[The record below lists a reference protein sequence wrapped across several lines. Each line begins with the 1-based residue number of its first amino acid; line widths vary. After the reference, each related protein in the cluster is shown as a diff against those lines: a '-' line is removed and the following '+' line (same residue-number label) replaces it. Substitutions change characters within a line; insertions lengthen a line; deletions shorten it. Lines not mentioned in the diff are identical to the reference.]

1 MHSLIVAAL
10 LTISKNH
17 LLKDEDE
24 DRTEQNRSE
33 RYVTKSFRTGVQ
45 RNGSL
50 TRTHT
55 KKLRANETGK
65 SSREACAKTP
75 PRSARTKGTKS
86 NGYGGW
92 FFGLFI
98 PHSLSLS
105 FSRSSPGIP
114 VTSHFQ
120 PVFFGLARYIA
131 KCVLRFS
138 IARNLTNFKQNR
150 QISIQCFK

>member
-10 LTISKNH
+10 LTLSKNH

-50 TRTHT
+50 TRTQT

-65 SSREACAKTP
+65 SSRKACAKTP
-75 PRSARTKGTKS
+75 PRSVRTKGTKS

-105 FSRSSPGIP
+105 FLTGHPGHLAFP
-114 VTSHFQ
+114 AC
-120 PVFFGLARYIA
+120 FFWLARYMA

-138 IARNLTNFKQNR
+138 IAGNLTN
-150 QISIQCFK
+150 